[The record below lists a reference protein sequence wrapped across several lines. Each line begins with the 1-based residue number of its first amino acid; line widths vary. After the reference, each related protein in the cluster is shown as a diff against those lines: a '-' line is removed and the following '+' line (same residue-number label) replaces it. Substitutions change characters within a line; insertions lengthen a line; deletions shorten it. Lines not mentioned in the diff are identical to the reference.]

1 MEVCMSVKP
10 DFTIMTLLELRA
22 YVLANRDDEEALQ
35 TYIDKRHAE
44 NPETR
49 VYQPEEDAT
58 EAITAYLRAKN
69 RKLPEFPNLF
79 QRVMPSQL
87 R

>member
-1 MEVCMSVKP
+1 MSVKP

-22 YVLANRDDEEALQ
+22 YVLANRDDEALQ

-44 NPETR
+44 NPKTR

-79 QRVMPSQL
+79 QRVMLPQL

>member
-58 EAITAYLRAKN
+58 EAITAYLKGKKIGSFLN
-69 RKLPEFPNLF
+69 FPIYFNG
-79 QRVMPSQL
+79 
-87 R
+87 